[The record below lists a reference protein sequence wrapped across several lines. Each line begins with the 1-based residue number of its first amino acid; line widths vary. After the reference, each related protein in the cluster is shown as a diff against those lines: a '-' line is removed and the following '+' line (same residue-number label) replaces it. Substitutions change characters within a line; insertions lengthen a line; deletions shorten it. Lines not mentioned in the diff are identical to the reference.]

1 MSTYVAKSKPDISK
15 DLSLYIIGDDFNA
28 FDLDAAAHL
37 SS

>member
-1 MSTYVAKSKPDISK
+1 MSIYVAESKPDISK

-28 FDLDAAAHL
+28 FDLDATAYL